1 MGLAVQKTLFE
12 HFGETPEWRRVTGNF
27 RHGMR
32 EVLTVAFLAQA
43 GGARSVRQIA
53 VWAKENEGRLRDAG
67 LGLPYGVPSRQC
79 LDRVFRKMPPAI
91 LRALERR
98 WSTGLRNLEAGSVLA
113 VDGKALKHASADGV
127 HTPYVVSAWAC
138 DGGFVVGETKTA
150 EKSNEITAI
159 PELLDDIA
167 ADIRGCVVTIDAAGC
182 QKNIARKVVDVCRA
196 DYVFGLK
203 GNQKNLHD
211 DFLELFDT
219 CQKAYPDR
227 FRAFATVEK
236 NGGRHEE
243 RKCVQTDF
251 VEWFPEVGEWKGLRS
266 VIMVEEHRITN
277 KGPSHDRRL
286 YASSLPLDAER
297 ALGCVR
303 KHWGVENGLHWTLD
317 VIFREDDCRS
327 RAENAAENLATFRHL
342 LVGVLRQK
350 GKELGLSVGGV
361 AFKGVCSREFAF
373 SLVFGDA
380 A

>member
-138 DGGFVVGETKTA
+138 DGGFVAWSAQRLGVPHHPQA
-150 EKSNEITAI
+150 SAV
-159 PELLDDIA
+159 
-167 ADIRGCVVTIDAAGC
+167 R
-182 QKNIARKVVDVCRA
+182 RRA
-196 DYVFGLK
+196 K
-203 GNQKNLHD
+203 GSSAVRRPNCPPL
-211 DFLELFDT
+211 
-219 CQKAYPDR
+219 R
-227 FRAFATVEK
+227 TVIHRRPPS
-236 NGGRHEE
+236 GR
-243 RKCVQTDF
+243 R
-251 VEWFPEVGEWKGLRS
+251 
-266 VIMVEEHRITN
+266 
-277 KGPSHDRRL
+277 
-286 YASSLPLDAER
+286 
-297 ALGCVR
+297 
-303 KHWGVENGLHWTLD
+303 
-317 VIFREDDCRS
+317 
-327 RAENAAENLATFRHL
+327 
-342 LVGVLRQK
+342 
-350 GKELGLSVGGV
+350 
-361 AFKGVCSREFAF
+361 
-373 SLVFGDA
+373 
-380 A
+380 